1 MRSGDPCATCPE
13 CPGTMNVYRSRRR
26 GASVVRYLRCS
37 QCGLTGKQVLA
48 SEDVR
53 RRQRVVTLLSK
64 PMAQHEAA

>member
-1 MRSGDPCATCPE
+1 MRSGDPCPTCPE

-37 QCGLTGKQVLA
+37 VCGLTGKQVLA

-53 RRQRVVTLLSK
+53 RRQRVITL
-64 PMAQHEAA
+64 QGNQQTRHDAA